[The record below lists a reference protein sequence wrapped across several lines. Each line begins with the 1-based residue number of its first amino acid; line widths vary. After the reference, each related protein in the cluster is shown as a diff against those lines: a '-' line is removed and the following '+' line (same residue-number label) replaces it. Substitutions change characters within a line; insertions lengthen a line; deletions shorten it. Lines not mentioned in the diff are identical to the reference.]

1 MANKT
6 SWDLSWSDRP
16 TEEARNLNPAFCG
29 ELISRTVS
37 EYFRIR
43 QQPFAL
49 ALSFVV
55 LPIALHKPTREQLP
69 GNASAT
75 FAGWVADRG
84 PALAEFPDRA
94 LRLVPVT
101 REALLF
107 LVQHKAIRLDA
118 AGLSPGARA
127 IGRSARPSLV
137 TDDVAEAR
145 SAASLLG
152 RWFATE
158 AAASSIMKGLGVSP

>member
-1 MANKT
+1 MPNKT

-43 QQPFAL
+43 QQPFAF

-69 GNASAT
+69 GNASAA

-84 PALAEFPDRA
+84 PALAEFPDRV

-107 LVQHKAIRLDA
+107 LVQHKVIGIDA
-118 AGLSPGARA
+118 SGLSPGART
-127 IGRSARPSLV
+127 IGRSARPSQV

-152 RWFATE
+152 RWFASE
-158 AAASSIMKGLGVSP
+158 VAASSIMKGLGVSP

>member
-37 EYFRIR
+37 EYFRLR
-43 QQPFAL
+43 QQPFAF

-69 GNASAT
+69 GNASAA

-84 PALAEFPDRA
+84 PALAEFPDRV

-107 LVQHKAIRLDA
+107 LLQHKVIRLDA
-118 AGLSPGARA
+118 GGLSPGART
-127 IGRSARPSLV
+127 IGRSARPSQV

-152 RWFATE
+152 RWFASE